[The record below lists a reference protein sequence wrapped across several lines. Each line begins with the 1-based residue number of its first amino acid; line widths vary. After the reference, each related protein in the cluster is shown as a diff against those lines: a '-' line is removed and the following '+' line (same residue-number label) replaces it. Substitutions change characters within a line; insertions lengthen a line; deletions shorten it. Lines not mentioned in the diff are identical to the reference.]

1 MHIWR
6 HHLLNG
12 GEVQCDTWT
21 GIGIDRH
28 TLNKDIALIES
39 ETQLS
44 QIRRNVSEYESSRI
58 LDRGKYIIVLSH
70 LFHHKYIN
78 LILYLAP

>member
-28 TLNKDIALIES
+28 TLNKDIALIEP
-39 ETQLS
+39 EIQLS
-44 QIRRNVSEYESSRI
+44 QIRRNVSEKESSRI

-70 LFHHKYIN
+70 LFHHKYIT